1 MKNYIFDV
9 QYTDPAAK
17 CTMGRKVTI
26 PAAGYLQAW
35 IGCVE
40 YMWEFLGTD
49 LYRVDEIGLITIEEL

>member
-9 QYTDPAAK
+9 KYRDPVK
-17 CTMGRKVTI
+17 THTMEKRIAI